1 LGAFGEA
8 YLRLEELGVAL
19 VGISPQDIEHTI
31 QTREELGLPYAL
43 LSDKGNEVAGQ
54 CGLTYQLP
62 EGLQEIYRGL
72 GIDVPEHNGDDSWV
86 LPIPAVYVIERS
98 GVVGARWI
106 DPDFT
111 RLEDPV
117 NVIRHL
123 EQVMDEA

>member
-8 YLRLEELGVAL
+8 YPRLEELGVAL